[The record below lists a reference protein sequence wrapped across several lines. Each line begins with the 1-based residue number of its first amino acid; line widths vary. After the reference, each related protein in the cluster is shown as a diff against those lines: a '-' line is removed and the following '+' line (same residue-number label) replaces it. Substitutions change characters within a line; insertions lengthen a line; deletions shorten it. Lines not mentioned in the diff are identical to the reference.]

1 MLSTLMM
8 AGLLAASQPAD
19 DAALVAKVRANFD
32 AVRTETLPNGLRI
45 YLLPIPRS
53 PVVTTMMAYKVG
65 ACDEDKT
72 ATGLSHYLEHLL
84 FKGTDKL
91 KPGDVDRLTQRNGGA
106 NNAYTSEDMTCYH
119 FDFAADRW
127 TIALE
132 IEADRMRNT
141 RVDAAHEFQQEK
153 GAVISELKR
162 NEDGPWD
169 LEYKAILSKLYPKD
183 APYSHPVIG
192 QEEHV
197 RDASAEVITR
207 YYDRW
212 YHPNNAALV
221 IVGGFDPD
229 KAMADV
235 KRLLGPIKKGD
246 LPPRKENPQV
256 APRTKTDRGEFA
268 SKFDVPRAVIGF
280 NTIRI
285 TDADYPA
292 LSVVSGILA
301 GGKTSRL
308 YRKMVEGERIA
319 GSVAADQNGG
329 RYPGWFGVMVELLPG
344 KDRPQA
350 EKLVFAELANLAAK
364 PVAADELARVKRQIL
379 SSSIYQQES
388 VHSLCDTIARA
399 VTYADLDHARDYLPR
414 IMAVTADD
422 IRRVTARYL
431 REPSACIVWSVPADA
446 GGQGGDAPKK
456 PTMNRQLNRNN
467 GLMAGGVAGPDL
479 TKVKRMVLPNGL
491 TVLAF
496 ENRRLPIVVA
506 EAYYGDL
513 RLKESA
519 KESGLAALTT
529 DLLTEGTK
537 SRSGEQI
544 STLVENAGMSLG
556 FDLSSG
562 SLKTLTTDLPTGLDL
577 FFDCLQNA
585 TFPKELFDQYKEQQL
600 ANIADAD
607 TQPQV
612 KARKL
617 FAKTVYGDH
626 PFGRPSLGVKETV
639 EKLSREQCAAF
650 VKSAITPDRVTLVV
664 AGDIDANEI
673 IAEIAK
679 RTTNWKPGIREL
691 TPIAAPPLPGKPSQ
705 TIVSDGSAS
714 QTHVLI
720 GHLGITRDDPDYHTL
735 LVMDN
740 VLGTGPGFTDRL
752 SSTLR
757 DRQGLAYTV
766 NASIAGSA
774 DEQRGLFIGYIG
786 TFPEKYLWVRDGFL
800 KEINRIR
807 DEPATAQ
814 EVDDAKQYLLGSL
827 PFRLNS
833 NAAIASQLLVAERNK
848 LGFTFLDD
856 FRRKVAA
863 VSVADVQAAA
873 KKHLDPKKLAIVAVG
888 PIDAEGKAIKSK

>member
-268 SKFDVPRAVIGF
+268 SKFDEIGRA
-280 NTIRI
+280 
-285 TDADYPA
+285 
-292 LSVVSGILA
+292 
-301 GGKTSRL
+301 
-308 YRKMVEGERIA
+308 
-319 GSVAADQNGG
+319 
-329 RYPGWFGVMVELLPG
+329 
-344 KDRPQA
+344 
-350 EKLVFAELANLAAK
+350 
-364 PVAADELARVKRQIL
+364 
-379 SSSIYQQES
+379 
-388 VHSLCDTIARA
+388 
-399 VTYADLDHARDYLPR
+399 
-414 IMAVTADD
+414 
-422 IRRVTARYL
+422 
-431 REPSACIVWSVPADA
+431 
-446 GGQGGDAPKK
+446 
-456 PTMNRQLNRNN
+456 
-467 GLMAGGVAGPDL
+467 
-479 TKVKRMVLPNGL
+479 
-491 TVLAF
+491 
-496 ENRRLPIVVA
+496 
-506 EAYYGDL
+506 
-513 RLKESA
+513 
-519 KESGLAALTT
+519 
-529 DLLTEGTK
+529 
-537 SRSGEQI
+537 
-544 STLVENAGMSLG
+544 
-556 FDLSSG
+556 
-562 SLKTLTTDLPTGLDL
+562 
-577 FFDCLQNA
+577 
-585 TFPKELFDQYKEQQL
+585 
-600 ANIADAD
+600 
-607 TQPQV
+607 
-612 KARKL
+612 
-617 FAKTVYGDH
+617 
-626 PFGRPSLGVKETV
+626 
-639 EKLSREQCAAF
+639 
-650 VKSAITPDRVTLVV
+650 
-664 AGDIDANEI
+664 
-673 IAEIAK
+673 
-679 RTTNWKPGIREL
+679 
-691 TPIAAPPLPGKPSQ
+691 
-705 TIVSDGSAS
+705 
-714 QTHVLI
+714 HV
-720 GHLGITRDDPDYHTL
+720 
-735 LVMDN
+735 
-740 VLGTGPGFTDRL
+740 
-752 SSTLR
+752 
-757 DRQGLAYTV
+757 
-766 NASIAGSA
+766 
-774 DEQRGLFIGYIG
+774 
-786 TFPEKYLWVRDGFL
+786 
-800 KEINRIR
+800 
-807 DEPATAQ
+807 
-814 EVDDAKQYLLGSL
+814 
-827 PFRLNS
+827 
-833 NAAIASQLLVAERNK
+833 
-848 LGFTFLDD
+848 
-856 FRRKVAA
+856 
-863 VSVADVQAAA
+863 
-873 KKHLDPKKLAIVAVG
+873 
-888 PIDAEGKAIKSK
+888 